1 MVRRRGA
8 VGFGMVFALV
18 LSAGLFG
25 QQLDKKIDEALKRE
39 AQALSKL
46 ADGALAAQ
54 GGQNEFDVTWAG
66 QDFLKGPEGKEFVP
80 FTVTLDPTKVP
91 GGNLALYWRVA
102 AAGAATGSDKESR
115 QQPAGRSHLG
125 GRHLRRRRDCA
136 EPAAA
141 QPLVR
146 SPGRDLRRV
155 RRRERAA
162 GGEAQKRPGAKN
174 SRAETDGER
183 PGLLEQRIDD
193 ELGHRRRPN
202 RSACQRRSRRRSSPS
217 GHMRRWASWRSF
229 RCPAPSS
236 RRNRSCRSSS

>member
-25 QQLDKKIDEALKRE
+25 QQLDKKTDEALKKE

-54 GGQNEFDVTWAG
+54 GGAERVRRHLGRPGFLERPRGEGIRSLYRHARSDQGSRRQSGAVLAG
-66 QDFLKGPEGKEFVP
+66 RAPAP
-80 FTVTLDPTKVP
+80 PPDPTKKAD
-91 GGNLALYWRVA
+91 NNRRV
-102 AAGAATGSDKESR
+102 D
-115 QQPAGRSHLG
+115 PDLGR
-125 GRHLRRRRDCA
+125 RHLRRRRYCA
-136 EPAAA
+136 ESVAA

-146 SPGRDLRRV
+146 RPGRHLRRV

-162 GGEAQKRPGAKN
+162 GGEAEKRSGAEN
-174 SRAETDGER
+174 RRAQADGER
-183 PGLLEQRIDD
+183 PGFLEQRVDD

-202 RSACQRRSRRRSSPS
+202 RSACQRRSRRRS
-217 GHMRRWASWRSF
+217 
-229 RCPAPSS
+229 
-236 RRNRSCRSSS
+236 